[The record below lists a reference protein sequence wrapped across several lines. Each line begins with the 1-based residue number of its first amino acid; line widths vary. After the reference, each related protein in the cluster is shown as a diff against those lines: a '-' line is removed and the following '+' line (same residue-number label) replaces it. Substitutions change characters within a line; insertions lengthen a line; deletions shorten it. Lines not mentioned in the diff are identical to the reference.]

1 MNKID
6 FRDKVSPSINVEKTK
21 FIIDPRQKK
30 SSYLGLETVSFRIP
44 ANMANTFLDTKTGL
58 CLKGKINLLDIVGN
72 ATSRMDLVLD
82 KAGVASCI
90 SSINIKIGGVSMSY
104 NNYNIAQCIFKD
116 LESNSLYCGNQGLL
130 LEGLK
135 QQAEG
140 ITLEYELDAQSAQVN
155 PEKAVF
161 DFCLP
166 LHTLLETDQ
175 PIPLFGSAPI
185 DIDIVLEDTCKIGAY
200 QYTEAALPAGTVNIE
215 NDNVNFTD
223 LQLLGN
229 YIMFSDQVMREID
242 NLHNGVYVLHSTAMY
257 HSSDTIPS
265 NATTFSS
272 SIGVSVSSMKRIL
285 VSHRDTGKILASG
298 RTLAQGASTES
309 LSLGHRVNGLNNW
322 NFDIDGVS
330 YPTNPVRNVNGT
342 TTQGGGMFYELMN
355 SDDKYGVLSSSGSLA
370 VSSGSTNDVRCS
382 VVPFTL
388 NMTSS
393 GTPYGGSGYNVGS
406 YITGYNFEVLNHGKS
421 RSMRDGLSTTGSSFN
436 YEGKFVTALPRD
448 MRVDYFIQ
456 ADIKLVLDTKGSN
469 VLTYLS

>member
-1 MNKID
+1 MDKID

-58 CLKGKINLLDIVGN
+58 CLKGKINLLSITGN
-72 ATSRMDLVLD
+72 ASSKLDLVLD

-90 SSINIKIGGVSMSY
+90 SAINIKIGGVSMSY
-104 NNYNIAQCIFKD
+104 DGYNIAQCVFKD
-116 LESNSLYCGNQGLL
+116 LESNSLYAGNQGLL

-135 QQAEG
+135 QNAQG
-140 ITLEYELDAQSAQVN
+140 ITLEYEMNATPVQINA
-155 PEKAVF
+155 ERAVF

-185 DIDIVLEDTCKIGAY
+185 DIDIVLEDASKIGAY
-200 QYTEAALPAGTVNIE
+200 QYVEGGVNVVIE
-215 NDNVNFTD
+215 NNGVNYTD

-257 HSSDTIPS
+257 HSSDTIPTG
-265 NATTFSS
+265 ATTFTSP
-272 SIGVSVSSMKRIL
+272 IGVSVSSMKRVL

-298 RTLAQGASTES
+298 RTLTDGVSTES

-322 NFDIDGVS
+322 NFEIDGVS
-330 YPTNPVRNVNGT
+330 YPTNPVRNINNT

-355 SDDKYGVLSSSGSLA
+355 ADDKYGVLSSSGSLA
-370 VSSGSTNDVRCS
+370 VNSGATDEVRCS
-382 VVPFTL
+382 VAPFTL
-388 NMTSS
+388 DMTAT
-393 GTPYGGSGYNVGS
+393 GRPYGGVGFNVGS
-406 YITGYNFEVLNHGKS
+406 YITAYNFEVLNSGKS
-421 RSMRDGLSTTGSSFN
+421 RSMRDGLSTVGSSFN

-448 MRVDYFIQ
+448 MRVDYFVQ
-456 ADIKLVLDTKGSN
+456 CDIKLVLDTKGSN

>member
-1 MNKID
+1 
-6 FRDKVSPSINVEKTK
+6 
-21 FIIDPRQKK
+21 
-30 SSYLGLETVSFRIP
+30 L
-44 ANMANTFLDTKTGL
+44 
-58 CLKGKINLLDIVGN
+58 
-72 ATSRMDLVLD
+72 
-82 KAGVASCI
+82 
-90 SSINIKIGGVSMSY
+90 
-104 NNYNIAQCIFKD
+104 
-116 LESNSLYCGNQGLL
+116 
-130 LEGLK
+130 
-135 QQAEG
+135 
-140 ITLEYELDAQSAQVN
+140 
-155 PEKAVF
+155 
-161 DFCLP
+161 
-166 LHTLLETDQ
+166 
-175 PIPLFGSAPI
+175 GSAPI

-382 VVPFTL
+382 PAPFTL

-393 GTPYGGSGYNVGS
+393 GTPYGGSGYRVGS
-406 YITGYNFEVLNHGKS
+406 YITAYNFEVLNSGKS
-421 RSMRDGLSTTGSSFN
+421 RSMRDGLSTVGSSFN

-448 MRVDYFIQ
+448 MRVDYFVQ
-456 ADIKLVLDTKGSN
+456 CDIKLVLDTKGSN